1 MASSFDKYQK
11 RKLISSYVSVVIS
24 IALVLFLLGC
34 LGLLVINSKK
44 VADHFKEQVVMTIDL
59 NDTAKE
65 VEVNQLKK
73 SLVMADYTKEALY
86 VSKEEAAE
94 YMKAQNGED
103 FMDFVGYNPLKNSIE
118 VYLNADFVTT
128 EKLTEITESLSNK
141 AFVEDIRYDN
151 DLVELMNENVKKIT
165 LWVLIISGLF
175 TLIAVL
181 LINSSIRLAVYSK
194 RFIIK
199 TMQMV
204 GATKTF
210 IRRPFVWKSVQ
221 LGIIGALVALA
232 GMAVVL
238 YYLDITFPELELL
251 RNTITIVRKQ
261 DNKAEFIFGKKNYK
275 FLFIGLAFIAIGFIL
290 MAGGGSDDPNVYDP
304 SIFSWR
310 RIRLAPTLVLI
321 GFGIQVYAILLNP
334 NKDSKK

>member
-11 RKLISSYVSVVIS
+11 RKLISSYISVVIS

-44 VADHFKEQVVMTIDL
+44 VADHFKEQVVMTIYL

-73 SLVMADYTKEALY
+73 SLAMAEYSKEATY

-94 YMKAQNGED
+94 MMKAETGED
-103 FMDFVGYNPLKNSIE
+103 FMDFVGYNPLKNSID
-118 VYLNADFVTT
+118 VYLKADFVTT
-128 EKLTEITESLSNK
+128 EKLSEISETLSTK
-141 AFVEDIRYDN
+141 SFIEEIRYDN
-151 DLVELMNENVKKIT
+151 DLVELMNDNVKKISV
-165 LWVLIISGLF
+165 WVLIISGLF

-204 GATKTF
+204 GATKSF

-221 LGIIGALVALA
+221 LGIIGAIVALV
-232 GMAVVL
+232 GMAAVL

-251 RNTITIVRKQ
+251 RNTVMIAGLFVGVFVLGVIITWIST
-261 DNKAEFIFGKKNYK
+261 
-275 FLFIGLAFIAIGFIL
+275 FIATQRF
-290 MAGGGSDDPNVYDP
+290 
-304 SIFSWR
+304 
-310 RIRLAPTLVLI
+310 
-321 GFGIQVYAILLNP
+321 LNL
-334 NKDSKK
+334 KTDQLYY

>member
-1 MASSFDKYQK
+1 MASSFDNYQK
-11 RKLISSYVSVVIS
+11 RKLISSYISVVIS

-34 LGLLVINSKK
+34 LGLLVINAKK
-44 VADHFKEQVVMTIDL
+44 VADHFKEQVVMTIYL

-65 VEVNQLKK
+65 VEVTQLKK
-73 SLVMADYTKEALY
+73 SLILAEYSKEAVY

-94 YMKAQNGED
+94 IMKAENGED
-103 FMDFVGYNPLKNSIE
+103 FMDFVGFNPLENSID
-118 VYLNADFVTT
+118 VYLKADYVTT
-128 EKLTEITESLSNK
+128 EKLTEITESLSKKSFIN
-141 AFVEDIRYDN
+141 EIDYNN
-151 DLVELMNENVKKIT
+151 DLVELMNDNVKKIT
-165 LWVLIISGLF
+165 FWVLIISGLF

-221 LGIIGALVALA
+221 LGIIGAIVALI

-238 YYLDITFPELELL
+238 YYLDQTFLELRL
-251 RNTITIVRKQ
+251 LENPILVVALFAVIFLLGILITWIST
-261 DNKAEFIFGKKNYK
+261 
-275 FLFIGLAFIAIGFIL
+275 FIATQRF
-290 MAGGGSDDPNVYDP
+290 
-304 SIFSWR
+304 
-310 RIRLAPTLVLI
+310 
-321 GFGIQVYAILLNP
+321 LNL
-334 NKDSKK
+334 KTDQLYY

>member
-11 RKLISSYVSVVIS
+11 RKLISSYISVVIS

-44 VADHFKEQVVMTIDL
+44 VADHFKEQVVMTIYL

-73 SLVMADYTKEALY
+73 SLAMADYTKEAKY

-94 YMKAQNGED
+94 LMKAETGED
-103 FMDFVGYNPLKNSIE
+103 FMDFVGYNPLKNSID
-118 VYLNADFVTT
+118 VYLKADFVTT
-128 EKLTEITESLSNK
+128 EQLTEITESLSNK
-141 AFVEDIRYDN
+141 TFIEEIRYDN
-151 DLVELMNENVKKIT
+151 DLVELMNDNVKKISF
-165 LWVLIISGLF
+165 WVLVVSGLF

-204 GATKTF
+204 GATKSF

-221 LGIIGALVALA
+221 LGIIGAIVALI

-251 RNTITIVRKQ
+251 RNTVVIVALFVGVFLLGVIITWIST
-261 DNKAEFIFGKKNYK
+261 
-275 FLFIGLAFIAIGFIL
+275 FIATQRF
-290 MAGGGSDDPNVYDP
+290 
-304 SIFSWR
+304 
-310 RIRLAPTLVLI
+310 
-321 GFGIQVYAILLNP
+321 LNL
-334 NKDSKK
+334 KTDQLYY

>member
-44 VADHFKEQVVMTIDL
+44 VADHFKEQVVMTIYL

-73 SLVMADYTKEALY
+73 SLAMADYTKDALY

-94 YMKAQNGED
+94 FMKAETGED
-103 FMDFVGYNPLKNSIE
+103 FMDFVGYNPLKNSID
-118 VYLNADFVTT
+118 VHLKADFVTT
-128 EKLTEITESLSNK
+128 EQLTEITESLSNK
-141 AFVEDIRYDN
+141 AFIEEIRYDN
-151 DLVELMNENVKKIT
+151 DLVELMNDNVKKIT
-165 LWVLIISGLF
+165 FWVLIISALF

-251 RNTITIVRKQ
+251 RNTVLIAARFVGIFLLGILITWIST
-261 DNKAEFIFGKKNYK
+261 
-275 FLFIGLAFIAIGFIL
+275 FIATQRF
-290 MAGGGSDDPNVYDP
+290 
-304 SIFSWR
+304 
-310 RIRLAPTLVLI
+310 
-321 GFGIQVYAILLNP
+321 LNL
-334 NKDSKK
+334 KTDQLYY